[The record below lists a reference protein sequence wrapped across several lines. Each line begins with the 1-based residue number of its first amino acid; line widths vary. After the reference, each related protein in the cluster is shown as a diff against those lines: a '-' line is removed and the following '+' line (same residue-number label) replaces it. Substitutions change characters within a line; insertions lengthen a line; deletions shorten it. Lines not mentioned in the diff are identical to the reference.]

1 MFFFARMII
10 ICLGTTITGILAILI
25 FTLIMW
31 IWTGVGLT
39 FLLILKSFLLTFCG
53 AFLAITITTFFILFA
68 QSLNISSSL
77 AIVPTLFLFYILPFV
92 VYFTAQ
98 FNYVN
103 ASLQELTFMRQ
114 LAVMTDFLIQPPD
127 GLQEILNQSAM
138 KKAWAITMGTSGGS
152 ELIAFIFFIQIE
164 K

>member
-1 MFFFARMII
+1 
-10 ICLGTTITGILAILI
+10 
-25 FTLIMW
+25 
-31 IWTGVGLT
+31 
-39 FLLILKSFLLTFCG
+39 
-53 AFLAITITTFFILFA
+53 
-68 QSLNISSSL
+68 
-77 AIVPTLFLFYILPFV
+77 
-92 VYFTAQ
+92 
-98 FNYVN
+98 
-103 ASLQELTFMRQ
+103 MRQ